1 MLPCLAGCLHRA
13 LLLVILLS
21 GITSLHA
28 HATTTQQTV
37 PTLALNGSIAMTR
50 LEPFTSY
57 RCDPDNRFTLDEAKQ
72 QGLHPLPHPAI
83 SFGHRAG
90 TCWFHFRISNRS
102 EKPQALL
109 LQINNPVLDQIDLF
123 TSGDDIANSHIKLGD
138 SYSFS
143 QRPVKTRAFTIP
155 LSLPAGSSQD
165 YYLQIRSSSSINV
178 PLQVGS
184 PPDFI
189 GDHEL
194 EEWLHGAGFGVAGG
208 ILIYHL
214 FLWLAVRER
223 VYRFYVLYA
232 AAAFGYLL
240 CFEGVGY
247 RLWPEQPTWNSHA
260 QLTFIYLMLAAGPL
274 FARDFLGTSTRRL
287 SDLALRLAAT
297 LSSIT
302 LIAQFFLPLAT
313 GYRLQP
319 IVAIFVISTIAATA
333 LARWRDGMRE
343 ARLFL
348 VAWSMLLLLGLLQSL
363 HSIGLTPAL
372 PFSLTLNGMEMG
384 FILQQLLLSLALAS
398 RLNMLKRE
406 QDIQQKTLLR
416 AEAENAAKSEFL
428 AKMSHEI
435 RTPMNALLGITQ
447 LLQDTSLDH
456 TQKSYVDT
464 LHRSGHA
471 LLHVINDI
479 LDYSKI
485 TAGKITLENTDFDL
499 QALVDECIQVFS
511 LSAQE
516 KSLSLQCVIGNDF
529 TRNLRGDPNRLRQV
543 LLNLLSNALKFTAQ
557 GSVQLHVRRLSAF
570 ADGRVRLE
578 FTVRDTGIGIPPE
591 KIDSL
596 FDWFTQADSS
606 TAREYGGT
614 GLGLT
619 ISQQLI
625 NLMGGAIRVDS
636 QPGKGS
642 SFSFSIV
649 LSPALARIPSPTL
662 SPATLPGIS
671 QLRVLVVEDNP
682 INQMIIAGLLRKLGI
697 NPRMAGSGA
706 DALDTV
712 RETHHE
718 LDLILMDCEMPIM
731 DGYQTTRAIRSL
743 EKHLN
748 LAELPIIALTA
759 HALPEHREAC
769 LAAGMTD
776 YLTKPLMLNAL
787 VSMLSSQL
795 PPKSAAP
802 SN

>member
-1 MLPCLAGCLHRA
+1 MLPCLAGCLQRA
-13 LLLVILLS
+13 LLLLVLLP
-21 GITSLHA
+21 GMAILHA
-28 HATTTQQTV
+28 HAEPAPQGAR
-37 PTLALNGSIAMTR
+37 TLELHGRIAMTR
-50 LEPFTSY
+50 LEPHVSY
-57 RCDPDNRFTLDEAKQ
+57 RCDADGHLTLAEVERR
-72 QGLHPLPHPAI
+72 GLQPLPHPAI
-83 SFGHRAG
+83 SFGHRTD
-90 TCWFHFRISNRS
+90 TCWFHFAIRNRS
-102 EKPQALL
+102 AEEQALL
-109 LQINNPVLDQIDLF
+109 LRINNPVLDHIELF
-123 TSGDDIANSHIKLGD
+123 APGDKANSHVQLGD
-138 SYSFS
+138 EHPFRM
-143 QRPVKTRAFTIP
+143 RPVQTRAFTIP
-155 LSLPAGSSQD
+155 LSLAADSRQD
-165 YYLQIRSSSSINV
+165 FYLRVRSSSSINL
-178 PLQVGS
+178 PLQIGS

-247 RLWPEQPTWNSHA
+247 RLWPEQPAWNGHA
-260 QLTFIYLMLAAGPL
+260 QLLFIYLMMAAGSL
-274 FARDFLGTSTRRL
+274 FARDFLGNSARPR
-287 SDLALRLAAT
+287 SDLALRLAAG
-297 LSSIT
+297 LSSSM

-319 IVAIFVISTIAATA
+319 IIAIIVISTITATA
-333 LARWRDGMRE
+333 MARWRHGMRE

-348 VAWSMLLLLGLLQSL
+348 IAWSMLLLLGLLQSL

-372 PFSLTLNGMEMG
+372 PLPLTLNGMEFG
-384 FILQQLLLSLALAS
+384 FILQQLLLSLALAN
-398 RLNMLKRE
+398 RLNMLKQE
-406 QDIQQKTLLR
+406 QDTQQKTILR

-456 TQKSYVDT
+456 TQKGYVDT

-499 QALVDECIQVFS
+499 HALVDECIQVFS

-516 KSLSLQCVIGNDF
+516 KSLSLQCHLDDDLP
-529 TRNLRGDPNRLRQV
+529 RCLRGDPNRLRQII
-543 LLNLLSNALKFTAQ
+543 LNLLSNAIKFTAH
-557 GSVQLHVRRLSAF
+557 GTVQLFVRRLSSF
-570 ADGRVRLE
+570 ADGRLRLE
-578 FTVRDTGIGIPPE
+578 FEVRDTGIGIPPD
-591 KIDSL
+591 KVDSL

-619 ISQQLI
+619 ISQQLV
-625 NLMGGAIRVDS
+625 NLMGGSIRVES
-636 QPGKGS
+636 QPGEGS
-642 SFSFSIV
+642 CFSFSIV
-649 LSPALARIPSPTL
+649 LSPAQATIAHSEA
-662 SPATLPGIS
+662 SSATLPRLG

-682 INQMIIAGLLRKLGI
+682 INQMIISGLLRKLGI
-697 NPRMAGSGA
+697 NPRMAVGGE
-706 DALDTV
+706 DALDIV
-712 RETHHE
+712 RDAHND
-718 LDLILMDCEMPIM
+718 LDLVLMDCEMPVM

-748 LAELPIIALTA
+748 LDQLPIIALTA
-759 HALPEHREAC
+759 HALPEHRQAC

-776 YLTKPLMLNAL
+776 YLTKPLMLSAL
-787 VSMLSSQL
+787 VTMLSAHL
-795 PPKSAAP
+795 EDKPAA
-802 SN
+802 STD